1 MYNTEKFIGECLDS
15 LLNQTFT
22 NFEVIVI
29 DDCSTDNSAAIVES
43 YAPKFNGRLKLTRLQ
58 TNSGNN
64 GIPNNMGLALSR
76 GEYVIF
82 LDSDDTITPTALE
95 ELYSIAKD
103 FDADVVACEK
113 YFDVPEKSWYDAE
126 FRRQLKPFSYQRG
139 GFVTEP
145 TLIGED
151 IAERVKACA
160 QKRFLWNIWSKLIR
174 RDFMI
179 QNKMSITNEMA
190 NDMLLTC
197 FLVYSAPRYVR
208 APQVINFYR
217 VVESSLTHQKRDP
230 LKKLHKYLNAL
241 KVGFAHLDKF
251 LSGREFF
258 RQHPDVKYLALDTYV
273 REMLGYL
280 QDIYAKIPA
289 PALDEL
295 LRKEFGDGDNTAL
308 TTFIFSAMNVQR
320 LQFMQAQYQFN
331 QFAAQSNRRIAE
343 LEGELKR
350 LKT

>member
-1 MYNTEKFIGECLDS
+1 
-15 LLNQTFT
+15 
-22 NFEVIVI
+22 
-29 DDCSTDNSAAIVES
+29 
-43 YAPKFNGRLKLTRLQ
+43 
-58 TNSGNN
+58 
-64 GIPNNMGLALSR
+64 
-76 GEYVIF
+76 
-82 LDSDDTITPTALE
+82 
-95 ELYSIAKD
+95 
-103 FDADVVACEK
+103 
-113 YFDVPEKSWYDAE
+113 
-126 FRRQLKPFSYQRG
+126 
-139 GFVTEP
+139 
-145 TLIGED
+145 
-151 IAERVKACA
+151 
-160 QKRFLWNIWSKLIR
+160 
-174 RDFMI
+174 
-179 QNKMSITNEMA
+179 MSITNEMA

-295 LRKEFGDGDNTAL
+295 ERGKRRLVGAL
-308 TTFIFSAMNVQR
+308 
-320 LQFMQAQYQFN
+320 
-331 QFAAQSNRRIAE
+331 AE
-343 LEGELKR
+343 LAGHLGLDEIPSRCGTE
-350 LKT
+350 T